1 MTTQLTDLQAKMN
14 EYAAFESPQV
24 HTWCSGCGDLGILS
38 AIIRALVLE
47 NIRPHECLLCF
58 DVGCNGN
65 ASDKIMTN
73 TIHGLHGRVTS
84 LAAGCAIGNRQLPV
98 IATAGDGAT
107 FSEGINHLMHSVR
120 NNYNLVFI
128 CHNNSNYGLTT
139 GQASAT
145 TRKGQSMNGTPGE
158 VTTDSLNPAQIV
170 LGLNPSFVARGFS
183 GDMEH
188 LTDLIR
194 RGLNHRGFAFI
205 EALQACPT
213 YNKATPQ
220 SWYWPRVKKVEE
232 IEGYNPTDIWQARQI
247 ADNLED
253 QIALGV
259 LYHNPEKDE
268 FLSVQQNR
276 QDKSTTLVEEV
287 GCFDVTELI
296 QEFR

>member
-1 MTTQLTDLQAKMN
+1 MTQLQELQSKMN

-47 NIRPHECLLCF
+47 NIKPHECLLCF

-84 LAAGCAIGNRQLPV
+84 LAAGCAIGNKNLPI

-107 FSEGINHLMHSVR
+107 FSEGINHLVHSVR
-120 NNYNLVFI
+120 NDYNIVFI

-145 TRKGQSMNGTPGE
+145 TRKGQNMNGTPGE
-158 VTTDSLNPAQIV
+158 VVADPLNPAQIV

-183 GDMEH
+183 GDVEH
-188 LTDLIR
+188 LTSLIR
-194 RGLNHRGFAFI
+194 QGLNHQGFAFI

-220 SWYWPRVKKVEE
+220 AWYWPRIKKVEE
-232 IEGYNPTDIWQARQI
+232 IENYDNTDIWQARKI
-247 ADNLED
+247 ADNIDD
-253 QIALGV
+253 QIALGL
-259 LYHNPEKDE
+259 LYHNPNKGE
-268 FLSVQQNR
+268 FLSIQQNR
-276 QDKSTTLVEEV
+276 QKNQSSLVEEV
-287 GCFDVTELI
+287 NNFDVSELME
-296 QEFR
+296 EFR